1 MKEKIEEKIL
11 LLEIEKCYKKGNNIK
26 CVKLVN
32 KYFLKHYNLEKLL
45 NLNLYSWD
53 SFFLNNAKHLADAI
67 QYSYTEE
74 EMAVFSTSF
83 IQKLLD
89 NNWGGINKGVLFGYV
104 PALINYD
111 NLKDIPYNMLYDL
124 YDKEN
129 NSDILRRFNE
139 NIDLEH
145 ALKLYKNKKENINFD
160 IKCILLMKFYES
172 DDYITYYNELSNDDK
187 ELFVNNL
194 ILKNNDSKSLEIA
207 YRLFLLNNKRSLYD
221 HIKTYDTG
229 MYTYY
234 LLKECKNLS
243 EDDINELTNK
253 LKKCE
258 DTQYKLFYAAYSYR
272 NNPYKLAEQLF
283 SAFDSVNI
291 VGGLI
296 LFFDTLERKCT
307 NSFEFARIKALYEIP
322 LKHERLV
329 LGQKIESV
337 EINENYSSKFN
348 AYNDASVILQNPCKK
363 MKPSEDN

>member
-1 MKEKIEEKIL
+1 MKEKL
-11 LLEIEKCYKKGNNIK
+11 LLSIIEKNYADGRKDKCIKYMNQYFKKRYDIS
-26 CVKLVN
+26 
-32 KYFLKHYNLEKLL
+32 KLL
-45 NLNLYSWD
+45 LSGVNYEFYLENVNYISD
-53 SFFLNNAKHLADAI
+53 FINEF
-67 QYSYTEE
+67 YTEKE
-74 EMAVFSTSF
+74 IAVFSKFGLTDF
-83 IQKLLD
+83 VQKLLD
-89 NNWGGINKGVLFGYV
+89 NNWGGINKGILFSYV
-104 PALINYD
+104 PSLINYD

-187 ELFVNNL
+187 DLFINNL
-194 ILKNNDSKSLEIA
+194 ILKNNDSKSLERA

-243 EDDINELTNK
+243 EADINELTNK
-253 LKKCE
+253 LEKCE

-272 NNPYKLAEQLF
+272 NNPYTLAKQLF
-283 SAFDSVNI
+283 SDFNSANKA
-291 VGGLI
+291 GKLI
-296 LFFDTLERKCT
+296 LFFYLFERECT
-307 NSFEFARIKALYEIP
+307 NSFEFTRIKALYEP
-322 LKHERLV
+322 FLKDKYLDLIKEM
-329 LGQKIESV
+329 ESI
-337 EINENYSSKFN
+337 EINENYRNKFN
-348 AYNDASVILQNPCKK
+348 SYNDASVIFQNPCKK
-363 MKPSEDN
+363 MKASEDN

>member
-1 MKEKIEEKIL
+1 MKEKL
-11 LLEIEKCYKKGNNIK
+11 LLSIIEKNYADGKKDKCIK
-26 CVKLVN
+26 YMN
-32 KYFLKHYNLEKLL
+32 QYFIKHYNLEKLL
-45 NLNLYSWD
+45 LSGVKYEFYLENV
-53 SFFLNNAKHLADAI
+53 KCLADAI
-67 QYSYTEE
+67 QGSYTEE
-74 EMAVFSTSF
+74 EIAVFAEFGLNNF

-89 NNWGGINKGVLFGYV
+89 NNWGEINKSILLCYV
-104 PALINYD
+104 PSLINYD
-111 NLKDIPYNMLYDL
+111 NLKGIPYNMLYDL

-129 NSDILRRFNE
+129 NNDILLRFNE
-139 NIDLEH
+139 NIDLIH
-145 ALKLYKNKKENINFD
+145 ALKLYQKKKENINFN

-172 DDYITYYNELSNDDK
+172 DDYITYYNELSDNDK
-187 ELFVNNL
+187 ELFINNL
-194 ILKNNDSKSLEIA
+194 ILKNNDSKSLERA
-207 YRLFLLNNKRSLYD
+207 YRLFLLDNKRSLYD

-234 LLKECKNLS
+234 LLKECKKLS

-253 LKKCE
+253 LEKCK
-258 DTQYKLFYAAYSYR
+258 DTQYKSFYVAYSYR
-272 NNPYKLAEQLF
+272 NNPYKLANRLF

-329 LGQKIESV
+329 LGQRIESV

-348 AYNDASVILQNPCKK
+348 AYNDASVILQNSCKK